1 MGTVTI
7 GSDSRPLQ
15 DADSQW
21 VTQEING
28 RRRDKQSVCV
38 HVSVQD
44 PPVSVVLGTPTCGG
58 GGGGGRSPNSE
69 ERRIFEL
76 WERHHLNTPDFTAG
90 DLVAFL
96 KQLRSLL

>member
-7 GSDSRPLQ
+7 GSDTRPLQ
-15 DADSQW
+15 DADAQW

-28 RRRDKQSVCV
+28 RRHDRQTVCV
-38 HVSVQD
+38 RVAIQD
-44 PPVSVVLGTPTCGG
+44 PPVNVVLGTPSCGG
-58 GGGGGRSPNSE
+58 VGGGRAPNTE
-69 ERRIFEL
+69 ERRILDL
-76 WERHHLNTPDFTAG
+76 WERHHLNTPEFTAG